1 MKNLFFAT
9 PKKVLLATSILAM
22 SATAIA
28 ESSGELDGDKST
40 GLSVAAHYVTP
51 LTVGLDLATIDFGDV
66 FTDSVIADQGVQ
78 ATVAGTQG
86 ETFTYSVTSSAPT
99 LVTVDT
105 LAATLTN
112 VAFTTGVATL
122 DFNIGLDASN
132 LTAGEDVAENITVTV
147 TYDSIDSTTNTTA
160 A

>member
-1 MKNLFFAT
+1 MKNLFLTT

-22 SATAIA
+22 STTAIA
-28 ESSGELDGDKST
+28 ESSTELDGSKDA
-40 GLSVAAHYVTP
+40 GLTVAAHYVTP
-51 LTVGLDLATIDFGDV
+51 LTVGLDLAAIDFGDV
-66 FTDSVIADQGVQ
+66 FTDSVVADQAVK

-86 ETFTYSVTSSAPT
+86 ETFTYSVVSSKPL

-105 LAATLTN
+105 LAATLTG
-112 VAFTTGVATL
+112 VAFTTGSTTL
-122 DFNIGLDASN
+122 DFNIGLDASKIVDG
-132 LTAGEDVAENITVTV
+132 ADVAETITVTV